1 MRSRLQSRV
10 TSKSLLLTSSWR
22 GPNSLKISSSKKWLM
37 FLLSQQSHLL
47 PLRQNTSTTN
57 MWTLTVYTKEF
68 VNLLRLSCL
77 LSLLFAIKWRTHWT
91 RMAISPQ
98 NSLNKARKTWTFSI
112 LAIVSN
118 LYKRCHWISC
128 AIRMIFSLTF
138 YSVRKLA
145 WSQSKLQWKSESWT
159 ILKTS

>member
-22 GPNSLKISSSKKWLM
+22 GLSSLKISSSRKWLM
-37 FLLSQQSHLL
+37 FLPSQQNHLL
-47 PLRQNTSTTN
+47 PLQQNTSTTN
-57 MWTLTVYTKEF
+57 MWTLIVYTKEF
-68 VNLLRLSCL
+68 ANLLQLSCL
-77 LSLLFAIKWRTHWT
+77 LSLLFAIRWKIHWT
-91 RMAISPQ
+91 RMAISPR
-98 NSLNKARKTWTFSI
+98 NSLSKARKIWTFSI

-145 WSQSKLQWKSESWT
+145 WSQSKLQWKSESLT